1 VGSIPSVLPKE
12 RQLHGPK
19 HQSSRSESL
28 VPQPSTEAD
37 PWDDGYL
44 HVTHSNWA
52 TPWASWAQK
61 GFREIGIPDIDDF
74 DSGHL
79 LGSQYCPC
87 TIRPGDQTRATS
99 ESTFL
104 QKAMQSDEKN
114 LKVFTHTL
122 ANQVLFD
129 GNKTATGVVVET
141 GGFNYTLS
149 ANKEVIL
156 SAGAVS
162 PNSESDSN
170 SGVLVLINCITSS
183 NRHSCSWSPASDP
196 KKLSANTTSLSYPQ
210 DLVSAKTC
218 GITSSLAWSTRP
230 ICQRK
235 LSSKTRPP
243 LPGTRLSILR
253 MRLVS
258 WPART
263 LTTSV
268 SLQLSVSRHRLTL
281 CTGWEKLPAENRQD
295 LTSTALADLA
305 EFPPDWPE
313 LEYVVGSYSISP
325 KLSKSKNYVSIFA
338 ALITPLSRGNVSI
351 ASSSMKD
358 PPLIDVGWLTN
369 STDLEVLVQGL
380 KRTRALFESSAVRP
394 VLVGEEVLPGK
405 DVVTD
410 EQMAEYI
417 RSVITTVYHASCTCK
432 LLRFGMFC
440 LFAGLMLILFL
451 SLAGKMGKSSDP
463 MAVIDSKARVLGVQ
477 GLRVVDASAFPLL
490 VPGHPQSTIYALAEK
505 IADDIMRNA

>member
-1 VGSIPSVLPKE
+1 
-12 RQLHGPK
+12 
-19 HQSSRSESL
+19 
-28 VPQPSTEAD
+28 
-37 PWDDGYL
+37 
-44 HVTHSNWA
+44 
-52 TPWASWAQK
+52 
-61 GFREIGIPDIDDF
+61 
-74 DSGHL
+74 
-79 LGSQYCPC
+79 
-87 TIRPGDQTRATS
+87 
-99 ESTFL
+99 
-104 QKAMQSDEKN
+104 
-114 LKVFTHTL
+114 
-122 ANQVLFD
+122 
-129 GNKTATGVVVET
+129 
-141 GGFNYTLS
+141 
-149 ANKEVIL
+149 
-156 SAGAVS
+156 
-162 PNSESDSN
+162 
-170 SGVLVLINCITSS
+170 
-183 NRHSCSWSPASDP
+183 
-196 KKLSANTTSLSYPQ
+196 
-210 DLVSAKTC
+210 
-218 GITSSLAWSTRP
+218 
-230 ICQRK
+230 
-235 LSSKTRPP
+235 
-243 LPGTRLSILR
+243 

-351 ASSSMKD
+351 ASSSMTD

-432 LLRFGMFC
+432 LLRVGMFC
-440 LFAGLMLILFL
+440 LFAGSMLIFFLF
-451 SLAGKMGKSSDP
+451 LAGKMGKSSDP
-463 MAVIDSKARVLGVQ
+463 MAVVDSKARVLGVQ

-505 IADDIMRNA
+505 IADDIMRYA